1 MSDRP
6 NLQFCFTGWPRT
18 MILTTLASLLFC
30 IATLGAEPPQT
41 IAPQLFRQQT
51 LRNRTAPKPND
62 SNQASTV
69 TFYAMGD
76 VPYAPEE
83 DLLLPKQIA
92 NLPTDGHFV
101 IHVGDIKNGA
111 TPCDEAIYTKVASM
125 LGKSKLPI
133 FIIPGDNEWND
144 CENPAQGWK
153 YWLKHFNN
161 FDTKWKYD
169 FVVNR
174 QKVRNEN
181 FTFNLDGVLFIGI
194 NLVGGRVHDPAEWKT
209 RHTQNILW
217 IKSTLQANHKNFHA
231 IVLFGHAHPMINHND
246 FFTPLLPIVK
256 TTNVPLLYLHG
267 DGHKW
272 IKDKPLGTDLI
283 TRVQVDQ
290 GGIAPPVKVTVT
302 RNPNEPFIF
311 NRRLPKTP

>member
-1 MSDRP
+1 MPDRL
-6 NLQFCFTGWPRT
+6 NFKFCFTAWPRI
-18 MILTTLASLLFC
+18 MILTTVASLLFC
-30 IATLGAEPPQT
+30 IAAFAAEPPQT
-41 IAPQLFRQQT
+41 IGTQLLAQRSLKNGTVQKTGDAAP
-51 LRNRTAPKPND
+51 APV
-62 SNQASTV
+62 A
-69 TFYAMGD
+69 FYAMGD

-83 DLLLPKQIA
+83 DLLLPKQIT
-92 NLPTDGHFV
+92 NLPTDGRFL

-111 TPCDEAIYTKVASM
+111 TPCDELIYTKVASM
-125 LGKSKLPI
+125 LGKSKLPT

-161 FDTKWKYD
+161 FDAKWKYD

-181 FTFNLDGVLFIGI
+181 FTFHLDGVLFIGI
-194 NLVGGRVHDPAEWKT
+194 NLVGGRVHDATEWKT
-209 RHTQNILW
+209 RHAQNITW
-217 IKSTLQANHKNFHA
+217 IESTLKSHHDKFHA

-272 IKDKPLGTDLI
+272 IQDKPLGTDLI

-302 RNPNEPFIF
+302 RDRNEPFLF
-311 NRRLPKTP
+311 DRRLPKTP